1 MSKQTKSLPS
11 RSSKKILVCKI
22 YTMSDKCCGEKQ
34 YGGGE
39 VVKAGWSKE
48 GSLKQDER
56 EARTVQVISEQRPDY
71 KSWLPRY
78 PGEENFKEGVP
89 QV

>member
-1 MSKQTKSLPS
+1 
-11 RSSKKILVCKI
+11 
-22 YTMSDKCCGEKQ
+22 MSDKCCGEKQ

-39 VVKAGWSKE
+39 VVKTGWSKD
-48 GSLKQDER
+48 GSLKEDER
-56 EARTVQVISEQRPDY
+56 ETLTVKVISEQRPDY
-71 KSWLPRY
+71 KSWLARY